1 MLRGTPHNKKKAEEE
16 KQQASQKFVAAAM
29 LSPYLPH
36 IVTNMKKT
44 KSAQLHTSSTVTQP
58 GDGLLVVAL
67 LVVLLGFSAFGAAAQ
82 QYVKPSDA
90 ELRQTLSPLQ
100 YAVTQEDKTEPP
112 YRNRYWNQR
121 EPGIYVDIVS
131 GEPLFSSL
139 DQFDSG
145 TGWPS
150 FTRPLVG
157 EAIVEKDDWKLLI
170 KRIEVR
176 SKRADSHLGHVF
188 DDGPKPTGL
197 RYCINSASL
206 RFVPLADMATEGY
219 GRFLPSFKKAGFSF

>member
-1 MLRGTPHNKKKAEEE
+1 MEKPHKANST
-16 KQQASQKFVAAAM
+16 AD
-29 LSPYLPH
+29 
-36 IVTNMKKT
+36 
-44 KSAQLHTSSTVTQP
+44 TSSATRP
-58 GDGLLVVAL
+58 GDGLLVLAL
-67 LVVLLGFSAFGAAAQ
+67 MAVLLAFSAFGAAAQ

-90 ELRQTLSPLQ
+90 ELRQTLTPLQ

-112 YRNRYWNQR
+112 YRNRYWNQKQ
-121 EPGIYVDIVS
+121 PGIYVDIVS

-139 DQFDSG
+139 DQYDSG

-150 FTRPLVG
+150 FTKPLVG
-157 EAIVEKDDWKLLI
+157 AAIVEKDDWKLLI

-188 DDGPKPTGL
+188 DDGPAPTGL

-206 RFVPLADMATEGY
+206 RFVPLADMDAQGY
-219 GRFLPSFKKAGFSF
+219 GAFLPAFEKAGFTF